1 MLKLENIHKT
11 FLKGTPNE
19 HYALQGVNLHL
30 KKGEFVTL
38 IGTNGAGKS
47 TIMNIISGNILADEG
62 KVFLDNE
69 NITYQKEHKRAK
81 KIGRIFQNPMLGTA
95 PDMTVEE
102 NLAVAYSRSKKG
114 LLSLGVTKNDSD
126 FYRQCL
132 KEFDMN
138 LEDKLKT
145 KVGLLSGGQRQ
156 AIALLMSTISTPK
169 LLLLDEHT
177 AALDPS
183 SSEKVMEITKK
194 IVLQKN
200 ITTLMITHNINQAL
214 KTGDRTIMLNKGK
227 IALDLSSEQRK
238 DMSVNDLLNLYKNN
252 SENELDND
260 RMLFS

>member
-1 MLKLENIHKT
+1 MLKIQNIHKV
-11 FLKGTPNE
+11 FSKGTVNE
-19 HYALQGVNLHL
+19 HYALQGIDLEL
-30 KKGEFVTL
+30 KAGEFVTL

-47 TIMNIISGNILADEG
+47 TIMNLIGGDILPDKG
-62 KVFLDNE
+62 RIYLDNE
-69 NITYQKEHKRAK
+69 DITYEKEHKRAR

-102 NLAVAYSRSKKG
+102 NLAVAYSQSKKG
-114 LLSLGVTKNDSD
+114 LFGIGIKREDSEFFKKCLEDFDLG
-126 FYRQCL
+126 
-132 KEFDMN
+132 

-183 SSEKVMEITKK
+183 AAEKVMDITNK
-194 IVLQKN
+194 IVREKN

-227 IALDLSSEQRK
+227 IILDLSGKEREN
-238 DMSVNDLLNLYKNN
+238 MTINDLLKLYQNN
-252 SENELDND
+252 SNDIFDND
-260 RMLFS
+260 RMILN